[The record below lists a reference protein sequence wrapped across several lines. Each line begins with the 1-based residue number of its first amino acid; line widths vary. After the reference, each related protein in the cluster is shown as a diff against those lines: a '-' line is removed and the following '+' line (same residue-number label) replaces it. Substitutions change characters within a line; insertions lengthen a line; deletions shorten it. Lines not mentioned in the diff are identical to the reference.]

1 VLRDLILNWSVE
13 EASFMIFRR
22 AFIPYGGYWSTPFCR
37 WQGSLAHLHAIPFA
51 AEIATRALE
60 DRDIPPRVFDS
71 LYFGLTVPQRHSF
84 YGGPWLAGLI
94 GAETIAAPMIGQACA
109 TAARLMALTGCEL
122 ETCAAAGEERVILTI
137 TADRCSNGPHIYYP
151 NPMGP
156 GGTGDTED
164 WVLDNFGFDPF
175 PGNAMI
181 DTAENVAR
189 EVGITREEQDEMTLL
204 RHQQYG
210 AAIEDDSAFLRRFM
224 VMPIEVKDA
233 RGRKILAT
241 VDGDEGVF
249 PTTAEG
255 LARLKPLQQGGT
267 VTYGTQTHP
276 ADGNCGIIVTT
287 RERARALS
295 RDPKVEIQLLSYG
308 EARAKKG
315 YMAMAVVPAARQAL
329 SRAGISVEDLKVIK
343 THNPFAVNDIYFC
356 REMGVEP
363 EAMNNYGSSLIY
375 GHAQGPTGHRLI
387 IEVIEELVVLGGG
400 YGLFVGCAA
409 GDSGAGVVVQ
419 VST

>member
-1 VLRDLILNWSVE
+1 VLRDLILNWNVE
-13 EASFMIFRR
+13 EASVMIFRR
-22 AFIPYGGYWSTPFCR
+22 AFIPYGGYWTTPFCR
-37 WQGSLAHLHAIPFA
+37 WQGSLAHLHAVPFA
-51 AEIATRALE
+51 AEIAVRALE
-60 DRDIPPRVFDS
+60 ERGISPRVFDS
-71 LYFGLTVPQRHSF
+71 LYLGITVPQKHLF
-84 YGGPWLAGLI
+84 YGGPWLTGLI
-94 GAETIAAPMIGQACA
+94 GAETLPAPMISQACA
-109 TAARLMALTGCEL
+109 TGARVMASAACEI
-122 ETCAAAGEERVILTI
+122 EVSDDRAILAI

-151 NPMGP
+151 NPLGP
-156 GGTGDTED
+156 GGTGDKED
-164 WVLDNFGFDPF
+164 WVWDNFGHDPF
-175 PGNAMI
+175 ARNAMI
-181 DTAENVAR
+181 ETAENVVR
-189 EVGITREEQDEMTLL
+189 EVGITRQEQDEMTLL
-204 RHQQYG
+204 RYQQYED
-210 AAIEDDSAFLRRFM
+210 AVKDDSAFLRRYM

-255 LARLKPLQQGGT
+255 LARLKPVLQGGT
-267 VTYGTQTHP
+267 VTFGTQTHP

-329 SRAGISVEDLKVIK
+329 SGAGISVEDLKVIK

-356 REMGVEP
+356 REMGVKP
-363 EAMNNYGSSLIY
+363 EAMNNYGSSLVY

-387 IEVIEELVVLGGG
+387 LEVIEELVLLGGG

-409 GDSGAGVVVQ
+409 GDSGAGVVVK

>member
-1 VLRDLILNWSVE
+1 M
-13 EASFMIFRR
+13 A
-22 AFIPYGGYWSTPFCR
+22 
-37 WQGSLAHLHAIPFA
+37 
-51 AEIATRALE
+51 
-60 DRDIPPRVFDS
+60 
-71 LYFGLTVPQRHSF
+71 
-84 YGGPWLAGLI
+84 LAGC
-94 GAETIAAPMIGQACA
+94 EVEACA
-109 TAARLMALTGCEL
+109 RAE
-122 ETCAAAGEERVILTI
+122 EERVLLTI
-137 TADRCSNGPHIYYP
+137 TADRCSNGPHTYYP

-164 WVLDNFGFDPF
+164 WVLDNFGHDPF
-175 PGNAMI
+175 ARNAMI

-204 RHQQYG
+204 RHRQYG
-210 AAIEDDSAFLRRFM
+210 DAIKDDKSFLRRFM

-267 VTYGTQTHP
+267 VTFGTQTHP
-276 ADGNCGIIVTT
+276 SDGSCGVIVTT
-287 RERARALS
+287 RERARGMS
-295 RDPKVEIQLLSYG
+295 HDSNVEIQLLSYG
-308 EARAKKG
+308 EARAKRG
-315 YMAMAVVPAARQAL
+315 HMAMAVVPAARQAL

-356 REMGVEP
+356 REMGVKP
-363 EAMNNYGSSLIY
+363 EAMNRYGSSLIY

-387 IEVIEELVVLGGG
+387 IEVIEELVIVGGG

-409 GDSGAGVVVQ
+409 GDTSAGVVVK
-419 VST
+419 VTV